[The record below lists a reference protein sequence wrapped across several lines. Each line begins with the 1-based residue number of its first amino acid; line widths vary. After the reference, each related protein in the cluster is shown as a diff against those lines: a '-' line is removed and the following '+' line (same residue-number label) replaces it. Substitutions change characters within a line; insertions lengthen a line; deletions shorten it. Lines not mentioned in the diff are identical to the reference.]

1 MIGTLETISRDAL
14 VLPADQRV
22 ELAYRLLVSIEP
34 QPGPEME
41 SAWESEIA
49 GRIERFDAGHSEAVS
64 ATEVFSRLRQ
74 IAPEQ

>member
-1 MIGTLETISRDAL
+1 MNGTLETISRDAL

-34 QPGPEME
+34 EPEPEME

-49 GRIERFDAGHSEAVS
+49 GRIGRFDKGQSEVVS